1 MDNVVAAQA
10 AVDQFTTASADALQI
25 DYVKAFVTKAVEQ

>member
-10 AVDQFTTASADALQI
+10 ALAHLDEALYI
-25 DYVKAFVTKAVEQ
+25 RHKKARVAKALEQQ